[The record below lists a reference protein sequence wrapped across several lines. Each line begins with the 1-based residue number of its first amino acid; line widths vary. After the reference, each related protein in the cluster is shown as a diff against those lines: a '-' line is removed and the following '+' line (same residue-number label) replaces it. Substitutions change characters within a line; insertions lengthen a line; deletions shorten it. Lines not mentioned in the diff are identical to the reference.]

1 MKVSIVTAVFNR
13 AQTIEQAIESV
24 TRQTYPDIEHILVD
38 GASSDGTLDAIRRQ
52 MKPGMKIVSEPD
64 EGIYYALNKGMQM
77 ATGEVIGIV
86 HSDDFLAHDQVIERV
101 ALAFSNPHI
110 DAVFGDLDYVK
121 ADDTDYVVRH
131 WEAGV
136 FEPKKLKR
144 GWMPP
149 HPALFLR
156 RNVIDILGDYDTFY
170 EIAADYEAV
179 LRWFGKGGIRSAYI
193 PEVLVK
199 MRVGGASNGSIKRI
213 MRKSWEDFHAL
224 RRHGVGRC
232 RTLAMKNL
240 RKVKQFVITN

>member
-1 MKVSIVTAVFNR
+1 MKVSIVTAVLNR

-24 TRQTYPDIEHILVD
+24 SRQTYPDIEHILVD

-52 MKPGMKIVSEPD
+52 MKPGMKFVSEPD
-64 EGIYYALNKGMQM
+64 KGIYHALNKGMQM
-77 ATGEVIGIV
+77 ATGEIIGIV
-86 HSDDFLAHDQVIERV
+86 HSDDFLAHDRVIEIV
-101 ALAFSNPHI
+101 ALAFANPNI
-110 DAVFGDLDYVK
+110 DAVFGDLDYVQ
-121 ADDTDYVVRH
+121 ADDTDHVVRH
-131 WEAGV
+131 WQAGV

-156 RNVIDILGDYDTFY
+156 RNVIDILGNYDTFY

-179 LRWFGKGGIRSAYI
+179 LRWFGKGGIRSVYV

-240 RKVKQFVITN
+240 RKVKQFVISN

>member
-1 MKVSIVTAVFNR
+1 MKVSIVTAVLNR

-24 TRQTYPDIEHILVD
+24 SRQTYPDIEHILVD

-52 MKPGMKIVSEPD
+52 MKPGMKFVSEPD
-64 EGIYYALNKGMQM
+64 EGIYHALNKGMQM
-77 ATGEVIGIV
+77 ATGEIIGIV
-86 HSDDFLAHDQVIERV
+86 HSDDFLAHDRVIEIV
-101 ALAFSNPHI
+101 ALAFANPNI
-110 DAVFGDLDYVK
+110 DAVFGDLDYVQ
-121 ADDTDYVVRH
+121 ADDTDHVVRH
-131 WEAGV
+131 WQAGV

-156 RNVIDILGDYDTFY
+156 RNVIDILGNYDTFY

-179 LRWFGKGGIRSAYI
+179 LRWFGKGGIRSVYV

-240 RKVKQFVITN
+240 RKVKQFVISN